1 LATPERPLK
10 WKTAMQNISQKFF
23 LYARKSTDV
32 EDKQMRSIPDQLLEL
47 REYAKQQGIN
57 IVEELTE
64 AKTAKLPGRG
74 VFNSMLS
81 RVEAGEAE
89 GIVAWHPDRLAR
101 NSVDGG
107 KIIYLLDIGKL
118 KDLKFPQHWFENTP
132 QGKFSLNMAFCQS
145 KYFVDSLSENTKRGI
160 RQKVKRGE
168 KPGLAPIGYRNVII
182 NNRKII
188 VVDKKR
194 APIIKQAFEMFST
207 GKYRILD
214 ICNFLA
220 KNGIVGRSGKPWK
233 IDRVS
238 KQILSNPFYYGH
250 FKYLG
255 EIHEGVHEPI
265 ITKKLW
271 DLVHEVWKKR
281 SHSWKE
287 ETLRPI
293 KPLTGLFRCGECG
306 MMITA
311 EEKTKYYP
319 GTNRYATYTYRFA
332 KNYLSHYSPRFLFI
346 VGDEIARSKVPGLG
360 QAYLFTFP
368 FFILG
373 LLLMLSRNDRG
384 EKLILSWLLI
394 APVAAALT
402 FQSPHALRAQNMVY
416 SLTLITAAGVY
427 QVFAF
432 IFSKTGKKFAVGLC
446 LFTLIIGGYE
456 LARYLHQYYLHYP
469 KELPYA
475 WQYGFAQIAA
485 YTQEH
490 EAEYDKIIISDRY
503 DQPYILMAFFTKYPP
518 EKFQQEIVLEPRD
531 KFGFSTVRKFG
542 KYEFRR
548 IDYGQDEKIKNV
560 LIIAADEPVDNN
572 DIIYHLKDPAGR
584 VMWRFATP

>member
-1 LATPERPLK
+1 MKKILLIAILFLAFVLRVPFLDKFPAGLNADEAAIGYNAYSLIKTGLDEHGTSWPTVFRSFDDYKPAVYFYLVLPFVYILGLSVTAVRLPSALLGVISVYFIYLLANQLFSKKTPRGWPQGLPWGGLVAALLLAVSPWHLHFSRGGWEANAASAFFVIGLYCLVRSLENTKYLLLTTFSFVLALYTYHSLRIVIPLLFIAFVLIYFRDIRSTLGK
-10 WKTAMQNISQKFF
+10 AGQLKPVLISIAIGF
-23 LYARKSTDV
+23 LLLLPLAIQFTSA
-32 EDKQMRSIPDQLLEL
+32 EGRSRFTGVSVFADEGPLWEALEL
-47 REYAKQQGIN
+47 RLEHGGS
-57 IVEELTE
+57 L
-64 AKTAKLPGRG
+64 LGR
-74 VFNSMLS
+74 VL
-81 RVEAGEAE
+81 
-89 GIVAWHPDRLAR
+89 H
-101 NSVDGG
+101 
-107 KIIYLLDIGKL
+107 
-118 KDLKFPQHWFENTP
+118 
-132 QGKFSLNMAFCQS
+132 
-145 KYFVDSLSENTKRGI
+145 
-160 RQKVKRGE
+160 
-168 KPGLAPIGYRNVII
+168 
-182 NNRKII
+182 
-188 VVDKKR
+188 
-194 APIIKQAFEMFST
+194 
-207 GKYRILD
+207 
-214 ICNFLA
+214 
-220 KNGIVGRSGKPWK
+220 
-233 IDRVS
+233 
-238 KQILSNPFYYGH
+238 
-250 FKYLG
+250 
-255 EIHEGVHEPI
+255 
-265 ITKKLW
+265 
-271 DLVHEVWKKR
+271 
-281 SHSWKE
+281 
-287 ETLRPI
+287 
-293 KPLTGLFRCGECG
+293 
-306 MMITA
+306 
-311 EEKTKYYP
+311 
-319 GTNRYATYTYRFA
+319 NRYATYTYRFA

-456 LARYLHQYYLHYP
+456 VARYLHQYYLHYP

-584 VMWRFATP
+584 VMWRFARP